1 MPRSAEPDPVAN
13 EHPTDFRL
21 VNTPALLSIDV
32 MRVFMIAGLI
42 ASETVGFELGNSSI
56 DYFNDTGY
64 LSLDFFLVS
73 KKRQWIL
80 SWR

>member
-1 MPRSAEPDPVAN
+1 
-13 EHPTDFRL
+13 
-21 VNTPALLSIDV
+21 